1 MKRLFCALILAFCL
15 TGCAPIETARLYW
28 VVFWHDYGQKIIFEV
43 MSWVK

>member
-1 MKRLFCALILAFCL
+1 MKRLSLLTLALL

-28 VVFWHDYGQKIIFEV
+28 VVWMHDYGQKIVFEV